1 MLDTHKDHIKIIAMD
16 NYYVS
21 IRITSSTDKVYEM
34 LLERASFFRWM
45 EGDLI
50 QNCFPDFD
58 VEIRELMISGM
69 DPEMQAEIFGYHDE
83 EES

>member
-21 IRITSSTDKVYEM
+21 IRITSSTNKVYDM
-34 LLERASFFRWM
+34 LLEKEPLLRWI
-45 EGDLI
+45 EGEVI
-50 QNCFPDFD
+50 QKCFPDFD
-58 VEIRELMISGM
+58 IETRELMISGM
-69 DPEMQAEIFGYHDE
+69 DPDVQDEIFNRFQE

>member
-21 IRITSSTDKVYEM
+21 IRITSSTNKVYDM
-34 LLERASFFRWM
+34 LLEKEPLLRWI
-45 EGDLI
+45 EGEVI
-50 QNCFPDFD
+50 QKCFPDFD

-69 DPEMQAEIFGYHDE
+69 DPDVQDEIFNRFQE

>member
-21 IRITSSTDKVYEM
+21 IQITSSTNKVYDM
-34 LLERASFFRWM
+34 LLEKEPLLRWM

-69 DPEMQAEIFGYHDE
+69 DPDVQDEIFNRFQE

>member
-21 IRITSSTDKVYEM
+21 IRITSSTDKVYDM
-34 LLERASFFRWM
+34 LLEKEPLLRWI
-45 EGDLI
+45 EGEVI
-50 QNCFPDFD
+50 QKCFPDFD
-58 VEIRELMISGM
+58 VEIRELLISGM
-69 DPEMQAEIFGYHDE
+69 DPDVQDEIFNRFQE